1 MLISIVFSFR
11 NEEKNLKELIERVT
25 NTLSELKDVNYELIF
40 VNDDSND
47 GSLNILKEK
56 MQHFPIK
63 VINMSRRFGTGPC
76 VIAGF
81 EHSKGDAVIYL
92 DSDLQDPPELFPEL
106 IQKFKEGKDVVHTK
120 RLSRS
125 GENPIRLWFTLVA
138 YKIINLFS
146 DIHLP
151 INSGDFKLIS
161 RRALDAVLSSKEY
174 DPYVRG
180 MSVWAGFDQ
189 DVVHYNRESRF
200 AGKTHFGIL
209 GKGPINEFIRG
220 ITSYS
225 AAPLYLSILFGF
237 FSVIISILLSIY
249 SLYTKF
255 VGTSAFGVSGLII
268 IICFFSGIILVSNG
282 FIGIYVAKIFYQVKG
297 RPKYVIKDI
306 IE

>member
-11 NEEKNLKELIERVT
+11 NEEKNLIELIERVS
-25 NTLSELKDVNYELIF
+25 NSLSELTDVNYELIF
-40 VNDDSND
+40 VNDASSDE
-47 GSLNILKEK
+47 SLNILKEK
-56 MQHFPIK
+56 MQYFPIK

-81 EHSKGDAVIYL
+81 EHAKGDAVIYL
-92 DSDLQDPPELFPEL
+92 DSDLQDPPELFPKL

-120 RLSRS
+120 RLSRA
-125 GENPIRLWFTLVA
+125 GENPIKLLFTLAA

-146 DIHLP
+146 DINLQT
-151 INSGDFKLIS
+151 NTGDFKLIS
-161 RRALDAVLSSKEY
+161 RRALDAVLSSQEY

-189 DVVHYNRESRF
+189 DVVEYNRESRF
-200 AGKTHFGIL
+200 AGKTHFNIL
-209 GKGPINEFIRG
+209 GKGPVNEFIRG

-225 AAPLYLSILFGF
+225 AAPLYLSIFFGF
-237 FSVIISILLSIY
+237 LSVIISILLSIY

-255 VGTSAFGVSGLII
+255 SGISAFGVSGLII
-268 IICFFSGIILVSNG
+268 TVCFFSGIILVSNG

-297 RPKYVIKDI
+297 RPRYVIKDI

>member
-25 NTLSELKDVNYELIF
+25 NSLSELTDVNYELIF

-125 GENPIRLWFTLVA
+125 IP
-138 YKIINLFS
+138 K
-146 DIHLP
+146 
-151 INSGDFKLIS
+151 
-161 RRALDAVLSSKEY
+161 
-174 DPYVRG
+174 
-180 MSVWAGFDQ
+180 AG
-189 DVVHYNRESRF
+189 RS
-200 AGKTHFGIL
+200 
-209 GKGPINEFIRG
+209 
-220 ITSYS
+220 
-225 AAPLYLSILFGF
+225 
-237 FSVIISILLSIY
+237 
-249 SLYTKF
+249 
-255 VGTSAFGVSGLII
+255 
-268 IICFFSGIILVSNG
+268 
-282 FIGIYVAKIFYQVKG
+282 
-297 RPKYVIKDI
+297 
-306 IE
+306 

>member
-11 NEEKNLKELIERVT
+11 NEEKNLIELIERVT
-25 NTLSELKDVNYELIF
+25 NSLSELDEVNYELIF
-40 VNDDSND
+40 VNDASSDE
-47 GSLNILKEK
+47 SLNILKEK

-81 EHSKGDAVIYL
+81 EHAKGDAVIYL
-92 DSDLQDPPELFPEL
+92 DSDLQDPPELFPKL

-120 RLSRS
+120 RLSRA
-125 GENPIRLWFTLVA
+125 GENPIKMWFTLAA
-138 YKIINLFS
+138 YRIINLFS
-146 DIHLP
+146 DINLP

-161 RRALDAVLSSKEY
+161 RRALGAVLNSQEY
-174 DPYVRG
+174 DPYIRG

-189 DVVHYNRESRF
+189 DFVQYNRESRF
-200 AGKTHFGIL
+200 AGKTHFSIW

-225 AAPLYLSILFGF
+225 ATPLYLSILFGF

-249 SLYTKF
+249 SFYTKI
-255 VGTSAFGVSGLII
+255 VGISAFGISGLII
-268 IICFFSGIILVSNG
+268 IVCFFSGIILISNG

-297 RPKYVIKDI
+297 RPKYIIKDI

>member
-25 NTLSELKDVNYELIF
+25 NSLSELKDVNYEIIF

-47 GSLNILKEK
+47 GSLDILKEM
-56 MQHFPIK
+56 MQHLPIK
-63 VINMSRRFGTGPC
+63 IINMSRRFGSGPC

-81 EHSKGDAVIYL
+81 EHAKGDAVIYL
-92 DSDLQDPPELFPEL
+92 DSDLQDPPELFPKL
-106 IQKFKEGKDVVHTK
+106 IQKFKEGKDVVHTR
-120 RLSRS
+120 RLSRA
-125 GENPIRLWFTLVA
+125 GENPIKMFITKLA

-146 DIHLP
+146 DINLP

-161 RRALDAVLSSKEY
+161 RRALDAVLNSQEY
-174 DPYVRG
+174 DPYIRG
-180 MSVWAGFDQ
+180 ISVWAGFDQ
-189 DVVHYNRESRF
+189 DFVQYNRESRF
-200 AGKTHFGIL
+200 AGKTHFSIWS
-209 GKGPINEFIRG
+209 KGPINEFIRG

-225 AAPLYLSILFGF
+225 ATPLDLSILFGF

-249 SLYTKF
+249 SLYTKI
-255 VGTSAFGVSGLII
+255 VGISALGISGLII
-268 IICFFSGIILVSNG
+268 IVCFFSGIILISNG

-297 RPKYVIKDI
+297 RPKYIIKDI

>member
-11 NEEKNLKELIERVT
+11 NEEKNLKELVERVT
-25 NTLSELKDVNYELIF
+25 NSLSELTDVNYELIF

-63 VINMSRRFGTGPC
+63 VINMSRRFGSGPC

-81 EHSKGDAVIYL
+81 DHAKGDAVIYL
-92 DSDLQDPPELFPEL
+92 DSDLQDPPELLPKL
-106 IQKFKEGKDVVHTK
+106 IQKFKEGKDVVHTL
-120 RLSRS
+120 RLRRA
-125 GENPIRLWFTLVA
+125 GENPIKMWFTLVA
-138 YKIINLFS
+138 YRIINLLS
-146 DIHLP
+146 DINLP

-161 RRALDAVLSSKEY
+161 RRALDAVLISQEY

-189 DVVHYNRESRF
+189 DFIQYNRESRF
-200 AGKTHFGIL
+200 AGKTHFSIL
-209 GKGPINEFIRG
+209 GKGSINEFIRG

-255 VGTSAFGVSGLII
+255 VGISAFGIPGLII
-268 IICFFSGIILVSNG
+268 IVCFFSGIILVSNG